1 MKTKNK
7 LWAIFIVLVL
17 AFSVHSG
24 KASAQQNNVSFQ
36 VFYDQLSPYGQWV
49 DYPNYGYAWI
59 PDAGPDFV
67 PYSTRGN
74 WVMTEYGW
82 TWYSS
87 YQWGWAP
94 FHYGRWGYD
103 NYYGWFW
110 VPGGEWG
117 PAWVD
122 WRCSEGYFGWAPM
135 EPGVTINFS
144 FGMGQ
149 DGNYNHWIFMSDRYI
164 GSSDMNRY
172 YVSSRDH
179 ERIFRNSRIITNT
192 YVDHRNHS
200 TYVSGPSR
208 RDVQRITG
216 EKIKPVAIKESNK
229 PGQDM
234 SNGQLH
240 IYRPQVINTSD
251 KDHRSAPSKIVNR
264 READQPSQ
272 RAEVNQQRNDA
283 PANISR
289 ERQSNTAV
297 SDGNRAN
304 FNNTYRNND
313 AISNI
318 KSSNS
323 SNTSN
328 TNNFKNNVKR
338 NNKNQDTKASAK
350 QQKDAR
356 QQSHETV
363 TDKQS
368 SPSNQQDKNSRQS
381 QRRSK
386 SDKDKK

>member
-7 LWAIFIVLVL
+7 LLAILIASVI
-17 AFSVHSG
+17 AFSVNSG

-82 TWYSS
+82 TWFSS
-87 YQWGWAP
+87 YKWGWAP

-122 WRCSEGYFGWAPM
+122 WRSSEGYFGWAPM
-135 EPGVTINFS
+135 EPGVSINFS
-144 FGMGQ
+144 FGMGN

-164 GSSDMNRY
+164 GSSNMNRY

-192 YVDHRNHS
+192 YTDHRNHS
-200 TYVSGPSR
+200 TYISGPSR

-229 PGQDM
+229 PEEDM

-240 IYRPQVINTSD
+240 IYRPRVTTNSD
-251 KDHRSAPSKIVNR
+251 TES
-264 READQPSQ
+264 
-272 RAEVNQQRNDA
+272 
-283 PANISR
+283 
-289 ERQSNTAV
+289 
-297 SDGNRAN
+297 
-304 FNNTYRNND
+304 
-313 AISNI
+313 
-318 KSSNS
+318 
-323 SNTSN
+323 
-328 TNNFKNNVKR
+328 
-338 NNKNQDTKASAK
+338 
-350 QQKDAR
+350 
-356 QQSHETV
+356 
-363 TDKQS
+363 
-368 SPSNQQDKNSRQS
+368 
-381 QRRSK
+381 
-386 SDKDKK
+386 